1 MLILWIVDDVLSR
14 LLAGSQYT
22 SVSRVYFLFLK
33 KNQIPTTCDVVFLSI
48 NISIILCNVKDIDF
62 KMSSYVYTEQL
73 LLAGLLL
80 Q

>member
-1 MLILWIVDDVLSR
+1 MWIVDDVLSR

-22 SVSRVYFLFLK
+22 SVSHAYFMFLK
-33 KNQIPTTCDVVFLSI
+33 KNQILATCDVVFLE
-48 NISIILCNVKDIDF
+48 NISICNVKDIEF
-62 KMSSYVYTEQL
+62 KMSSYMCTEQL

>member
-14 LLAGSQYT
+14 LLASSQYT
-22 SVSRVYFLFLK
+22 SVSHAYFMFIK

-48 NISIILCNVKDIDF
+48 NISICNVKDIDF
-62 KMSSYVYTEQL
+62 KMSSYMYTEQL

>member
-22 SVSRVYFLFLK
+22 SVSHAYFMFLK
-33 KNQIPTTCDVVFLSI
+33 KNQIPATCDVVFLSI
-48 NISIILCNVKDIDF
+48 NISICNVKDIDF
-62 KMSSYVYTEQL
+62 KMSSYMCTEQL

>member
-22 SVSRVYFLFLK
+22 SVSHAYFMFLK
-33 KNQIPTTCDVVFLSI
+33 KNQILATCDVVFLE
-48 NISIILCNVKDIDF
+48 NISICNVKDIEF
-62 KMSSYVYTEQL
+62 KMSSYMYTEQL

>member
-22 SVSRVYFLFLK
+22 SVSHAYFMFLK
-33 KNQIPTTCDVVFLSI
+33 KNQILATCDVVFLE
-48 NISIILCNVKDIDF
+48 NISIILCNMKDIEF
-62 KMSSYVYTEQL
+62 KMSSYMYTEQL